1 MTYVIIPTRVGA
13 LIAWE
18 VSRLVELRGVEV
30 RQPITSFGYRPHAE
44 AFLADLMAQEGARA
58 RRGRARFAGLHGG
71 FAAAATP
78 LV

>member
-13 LIAWE
+13 QIAWE
-18 VSRLVELRGVEV
+18 VSRLIELRGVEV

-44 AFLADLMAQEGARA
+44 AFLADLMSQEGARA
-58 RRGRARFAGLHGG
+58 RRGRAQFIAPRPG
-71 FAAAATP
+71 FLAAAA